1 MQTNLSL
8 LLRLLLNS
16 EQKLLFKHQY
26 ERAPVSKS
34 ITSSEDDETSLQMED
49 HEFDNIAAR

>member
-16 EQKLLFKHQY
+16 EQMLLFKYQY